1 MASQRIQTN
10 SLLTTIAIRAA
21 IFIALA
27 YSAAYAADNFLL
39 PIAPAMLAD
48 KAVALHDF
56 SLQNLQKTAAN
67 AEVKVYR

>member
-1 MASQRIQTN
+1 MSNQPQSN

-27 YSAAYAADNFLL
+27 YSAAFAVDSFVL
-39 PIAPAMLAD
+39 PIAPAMLTE

-56 SLQNLQKTAAN
+56 SLQKLQSTAAK
-67 AEVKVYR
+67 AEVKVYK